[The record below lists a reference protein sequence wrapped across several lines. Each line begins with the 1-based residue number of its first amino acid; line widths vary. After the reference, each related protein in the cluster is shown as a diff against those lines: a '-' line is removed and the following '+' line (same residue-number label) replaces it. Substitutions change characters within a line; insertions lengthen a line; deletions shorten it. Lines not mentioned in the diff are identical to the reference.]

1 MTIKPT
7 INPLPPRMK
16 LLFPIFMLLAALPL
30 AGRLQSER
38 AYQEWFAKKV
48 NGKLEVVMGD
58 GTRCDLLTST
68 HAIEVDFADK
78 WAEAVGQSLNYSF
91 QSNRKAGIVLIVEK
105 QSDYKHLVRL
115 NSLIRHHKLDVEVWP
130 IFAYKGEGPS
140 SGNSASAGGVSS
152 VGERYWITSTGIT
165 HNSSCRY
172 FAKTKSGKRSGKGT
186 GRNCKLC
193 GGVVE

>member
-1 MTIKPT
+1 
-7 INPLPPRMK
+7 MK
-16 LLFPIFMLLAALPL
+16 LLRFLLPFLAFLPL
-30 AGRLQSER
+30 SGIVPSER
-38 AYQEWFAKKV
+38 TYQEWFAKKTG
-48 NGKLEVVMGD
+48 GKLEVVMGD
-58 GTRCDLLTST
+58 GTRCDIVTDK

-115 NSLIRHHKLDVEVWP
+115 QSMIRHHKLDIEVWP

-140 SGNSASAGGVSS
+140 SGKSASAGGVSS
-152 VGERYWITSTGIT
+152 VGEKYWISSTGIT

-172 FAKTKSGKRSGKGT
+172 FGKTKSGKRSGKGT

-193 GGVVE
+193 GGAVE